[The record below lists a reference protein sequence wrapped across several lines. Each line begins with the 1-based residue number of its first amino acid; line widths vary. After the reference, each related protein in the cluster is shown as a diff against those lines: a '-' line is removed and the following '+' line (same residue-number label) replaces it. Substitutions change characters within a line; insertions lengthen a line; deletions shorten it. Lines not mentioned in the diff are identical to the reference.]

1 MIEETGIVRRLDAED
16 APEARSRVENIQEL
30 VTSVFTFEETT
41 PDATLASYLDQITLV
56 AAVDSLEEAPDR
68 VVLMTVH
75 SAKGLE
81 FPVVF
86 IAGMEEGLF
95 PHSLSQDD
103 PESIEEERRLCYV
116 GMTRAKD
123 RLTLTRA
130 AARRVFGSLRFNDP
144 SRFFSEIPAEFVRV
158 TSPRGGEGPRETA
171 PGRAP
176 RTVLR
181 KRGGEGGTRARDGGR
196 RIDTAYDQTG
206 EYGEDRETPL
216 SDLADMHLE
225 KGMQVRHAN
234 LGLGTIERLEGEGRQ
249 ARIVIR
255 FQRAGVRTF
264 MLAYAELE
272 IV

>member
-1 MIEETGIVRRLDAED
+1 VRRLDGED
-16 APEARSRVENIQEL
+16 TPDARSRVENVEEL
-30 VTSVFTFEETT
+30 VTSVFTFEENT

-56 AAVDSLEEAPDR
+56 AAVDSLEETPDR

-95 PHSLSQDD
+95 PHGLSQQD
-103 PESIEEERRLCYV
+103 PDSIEEERRLCYV

-123 RLTLTRA
+123 RLYLTRA

-144 SRFFSEIPAEFVRV
+144 SRFFDEIPPEFVQV
-158 TSPRGGEGPRETA
+158 TSPPGGGEWRDRPQGS
-171 PGRAP
+171 AP

-181 KRGGEGGTRARDGGR
+181 RRGGEGASRVRDGER
-196 RIDTAYDQTG
+196 RIDYAYDQTG
-206 EYGEDRETPL
+206 EHGEDREMPL
-216 SDLADMHLE
+216 SDLADVRLE
-225 KGMQVRHAN
+225 RGTRVRHPN
-234 LGLGTIERLEGEGRQ
+234 LGLGAVERVEGEGRR
-249 ARIVIR
+249 ARVVIR
-255 FQRAGVRTF
+255 FERGGVRTF